1 MKVGQYSTVNGTKTF
16 MRNTNNS
23 LLSANIKL
31 PANPTLSTV
40 KKKREPM
47 PKDMVWYPINGR
59 TNVKMIVSIE
69 IASVRR

>member
-40 KKKREPM
+40 KKKNITTKNKTTP
-47 PKDMVWYPINGR
+47 
-59 TNVKMIVSIE
+59 VKKKKVVVKKRFQSC
-69 IASVRR
+69 